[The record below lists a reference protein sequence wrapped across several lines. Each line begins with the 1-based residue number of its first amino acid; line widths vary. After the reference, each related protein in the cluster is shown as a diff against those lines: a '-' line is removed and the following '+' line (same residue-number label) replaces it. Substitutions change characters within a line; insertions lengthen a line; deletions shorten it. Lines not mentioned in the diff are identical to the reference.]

1 MKARK
6 AGVMGWPVDHS
17 RSPALHGFWLKT
29 YGIDGTYERIPVK
42 PEDLEK
48 ALRSL
53 PEHGFAGCNLTLPHK
68 EAAVAI
74 VDEVSPEGRRI
85 GAVNTIFVTP
95 DGRLKATNTDAY
107 GFITSLRTGAP
118 AYQPKSGMAVVL
130 GAGGAA
136 RAICVALLDAGV
148 PEVRLINRTP
158 ARAEQL
164 AKDVGGALAVSTW
177 ADRNAALKNAALLV
191 NTTTQGMKGQPPLD
205 IDLAA
210 LPQEAVVTDIV
221 YVPLET
227 PLLAVARARGNI
239 VVDGLGMLLYQA
251 QPGFEGWFGKRPE
264 VTAALRE
271 HVLAAG

>member
-191 NTTTQGMKGQPPLD
+191 NTTTQGVKGQPPLD